1 MSLYGSDDV
10 GFVLVGG
17 FNLRPNA
24 TDFSHNT
31 EAVLE
36 ETTVLGDS
44 WQQQAYV
51 GIRRTDLSLS
61 GFYDDAEAASVAAL
75 ATRAGTERV
84 LSYALEGNTIN
95 KNFVGLAGAVEAKV
109 ARNVERGALHKIT
122 TELQGSGAVEQ
133 GKILFALGA
142 TGAATGNTQAASVDM
157 GASST
162 GGSGYFHLNALVLD
176 TATGFTATIRH
187 SSDNVTFADLIT
199 FTHASSTAAVPGGQR
214 VTTTGAVE
222 RYLAAAYIFG
232 TTAAAGGASRSAAF
246 FVGFAPSA
254 T

>member
-1 MSLYGSDDV
+1 MAQYGGDDV

-17 FNLRPNA
+17 FDLRPNA
-24 TDFSHNT
+24 TDFSHNS

-36 ETTVLGDS
+36 ETTVLGSS
-44 WQQQAYV
+44 WQEQAYV
-51 GIRRTDLSLS
+51 GLRRTDLSLS
-61 GFYDDAEAASVAAL
+61 GFYDDAEGRSVAAL
-75 ATRAGTERV
+75 TTRAGTERV
-84 LSYALEGNTIN
+84 LSYALEGNTVG
-95 KNFVGLAGAVEAKV
+95 KNFVGMAGAVEAKV
-109 ARNVERGALHKIT
+109 TRVAERGALHKIT
-122 TELQGSGAVEQ
+122 TEIQGSGAVEQ
-133 GKILFALGA
+133 GKILFALSA
-142 TGAATGNTQAASVDM
+142 TGAATGNSQAASVDM
-157 GASST
+157 GAAST

-176 TATGFTATIRH
+176 TATGFTASVRH
-187 SSDNVTFADLIT
+187 SSDNAAFTDLIT

-232 TTAAAGGASRSAAF
+232 TTAAAGGASRSATF